1 MWTPREDL
9 KPAEASSPNAVRRSS
24 LNDLSD
30 RIFWVAKDEEVKGGA
45 VTDFY
50 FLNTEKALKL
60 RRMNPMVTMEIYTR
74 HVPYGNEWGV
84 VTGIYEVAK
93 LLEGLPV
100 DVDAM
105 EEGEVFVTSKETA
118 AYEPVL
124 RISGR
129 YRYFARFETPI
140 LGFLCSSS
148 GFSTKAARIRLLAG
162 GKSLLSFGTRRAHPA
177 LAPLIER
184 AAYISGFDGVSN
196 IIGAR
201 LLGIGASGTMPH
213 SYVLCFDSQEEA
225 WRAFDEALPKDVAR
239 IALADTLF
247 DEKTEAILAWE
258 TLGKRLAAVRLDT
271 PSTRRGEWRK
281 IIEEV
286 RWELNMR
293 GAQKVGIFVSG
304 GIDEKEVSELRD
316 VVDGFGVGTS
326 VACAPTIDFNM
337 KLVEIEGRGGKLV
350 PRAKRGD
357 LSGAKDVHRDP
368 ATMTDTLVRRGEK
381 VPKGKV
387 SLLSPLIREGR
398 VVRRFSSVE
407 ELRNKIAK
415 RLELV
420 KNHEPT
426 VALQF

>member
-1 MWTPREDL
+1 M
-9 KPAEASSPNAVRRSS
+9 
-24 LNDLSD
+24 NDLSD

-50 FLNTEKALKL
+50 FLNTEKALKMKEL
-60 RRMNPMVTMEIYTR
+60 NPMVTMEVYTR
-74 HVPYGNEWGV
+74 HVPYDSEWGV

-105 EEGEVFVTSKETA
+105 EEGEVFVTSRATA

-124 RISGR
+124 RIRGR

-148 GFSTKAARIRLLAG
+148 GFSTKAARIKILAG
-162 GKSLLSFGTRRAHPA
+162 DRSLLSFGTRRAHPS

-184 AAYISGFDGVSN
+184 AAYLAGFDGVSN
-196 IIGAR
+196 TIGAR
-201 LLGIGASGTMPH
+201 LLGIKASGTMPH
-213 SYVLCFDSQEEA
+213 SFILCFDSQQEA
-225 WRAFDEALPKDVAR
+225 WKAFDEALPADAPR
-239 IALADTLF
+239 TALTDTLF
-247 DEKTEAILAWE
+247 DEKTEAILALE
-258 TLGKRLAAVRLDT
+258 TLGKRLSGIRLDT

-286 RWELNMR
+286 RWELNIR
-293 GAQKVGIFVSG
+293 GGRSVKIFVSG
-304 GIDEKEVSELRD
+304 GIDEREVTELRD

-337 KLVEIEGRGGKLV
+337 KLVEIERKEGKPV

-357 LSGAKDVHRDP
+357 LSGAKDVLRNP
-368 ATMTDTLVRRGEK
+368 STMKDTLVRRGER
-381 VPKGKV
+381 PAKGEV
-387 SLLSPLIREGR
+387 SLLTPLIRDGR
-398 VVRRFSSVE
+398 VVRRFSSIE
-407 ELRNKIAK
+407 ELRSEMAK
-415 RLELV
+415 RLAAV
-420 KNHEPT
+420 RAREPT
-426 VALQF
+426 VALRF

>member
-1 MWTPREDL
+1 
-9 KPAEASSPNAVRRSS
+9 

-30 RIFWVAKDEEVKGGA
+30 RIFWVAKDEEIKGGA
-45 VTDFY
+45 VTDYY
-50 FLNTEKALKL
+50 FLNTERALEM
-60 RRMNPMVTMEIYTR
+60 REMNPVVTMEVYTR
-74 HVPYGNEWGV
+74 HVPYDGEWGV

-105 EEGEVFVTSKETA
+105 EEGEVFVTSRDTA

-124 RISGR
+124 RIRGR

-148 GFSTKAARIRLLAG
+148 GFSTKAARIKLLAG

-184 AAYISGFDGVSN
+184 AAYIAGFDGVSN
-196 IIGAR
+196 TIGAE
-201 LLGIGASGTMPH
+201 LLKIPASGTMPH
-213 SYVLCFDSQEEA
+213 SFVLCFGSQADA
-225 WRAFDEALPKDVAR
+225 WRAFDEALPEEVPR
-239 IALADTLF
+239 IALTDTLF

-258 TLGKRLAAVRLDT
+258 TLGERLAAVRLDT

-286 RWELNMR
+286 RWELNVR
-293 GAQKVGIFVSG
+293 GARKVKIFVSG
-304 GIDEKEVSELRD
+304 GIDEKEVRELHD

-326 VACAPTIDFNM
+326 VACAPSIDFNM
-337 KLVEIEGRGGKLV
+337 KLVEIEDKDGKLV

-368 ATMTDTLVRRGEK
+368 STMKDTLVRLGSR
-381 VPKGKV
+381 VPKREV
-387 SLLSPLIREGR
+387 SLLSPIIRGGK
-398 VVRRFSSVE
+398 VVKRFSTIE
-407 ELRNKIAK
+407 ELRGNLAR
-415 RLELV
+415 RLKSV
-420 KNHEPT
+420 KAHEPT